1 MGGLT
6 PGGYP
11 RRLCCCGDCP
21 GNPGKPGGA
30 AKGGEKE
37 THQKRKN
44 SNVNRRQNRVPGAQ
58 PCEGGG
64 RGLFSGRAGLLASN
78 KKLLKNSTSCRTPE
92 TFSPCLL
99 RMCLRTNS
107 GALNF
112 FPLRGHSHLSLLS
125 SWVLA
130 DRNFST
136 CTGETH
142 RGRRARHWD
151 NCLHSHVHTAFM
163 VVSMKRSYAVKRSFL
178 LWLQIS
184 IVFFN
189 FWNAKWIMNTIL
201 NYRHLK
207 WRYTHRQYNV

>member
-37 THQKRKN
+37 TRQKRKN

-78 KKLLKNSTSCRTPE
+78 RKLLKNSTSCRTPE

-142 RGRRARHWD
+142 GGGRRARHWH
-151 NCLHSHVHTAFM
+151 NCLTLTRTHCVYGRLYEK
-163 VVSMKRSYAVKRSFL
+163 VVRC
-178 LWLQIS
+178 
-184 IVFFN
+184 
-189 FWNAKWIMNTIL
+189 
-201 NYRHLK
+201 
-207 WRYTHRQYNV
+207 

>member
-21 GNPGKPGGA
+21 GNPGKPGGT

-37 THQKRKN
+37 TRQKRKN
-44 SNVNRRQNRVPGAQ
+44 SNVNRRQSRVPGAQ

-78 KKLLKNSTSCRTPE
+78 RKLLKNSTSCRTPE

-99 RMCLRTNS
+99 RICLRTNS

-142 RGRRARHWD
+142 GGGRRARHWD
-151 NCLHSHVHTAFM
+151 NCLTLTCTHSVYGRFYEK
-163 VVSMKRSYAVKRSFL
+163 VVRC
-178 LWLQIS
+178 
-184 IVFFN
+184 
-189 FWNAKWIMNTIL
+189 
-201 NYRHLK
+201 
-207 WRYTHRQYNV
+207 